1 MDNSKVQEDFL
12 IAMRGITSTVNV
24 ISAKLNEERHAM
36 TATSVASLSLSPPAM
51 IVCINKE
58 ASIHDILKKDKRF
71 VINVLSSKQQNLSV
85 LCSSSE
91 EGEPR
96 FKDEGWVTEDEIVFN
111 SNSVSNIICNCTGI
125 VDHSTHSV
133 FFSDVMEV
141 KINNQERTLLYG
153 SGGYLV
159 D

>member
-12 IAMRGITSTVNV
+12 MAMRSVTSTVNV

-51 IVCINKE
+51 IICVNKE
-58 ASIHDILKKDKRF
+58 ASIHNILIKDKKF
-71 VINVLSSKQQNLSV
+71 VINVLSNKQQNLSE
-85 LCSSSE
+85 LCSSTE
-91 EGEPR
+91 EGESR
-96 FKDEGWVTEDEIVFN
+96 FKDEGWVAEDDIVFN
-111 SNSVSNIICNCTGI
+111 ENSISNIICNCTDV

-133 FFSDVMEV
+133 FFGDVMEV
-141 KINNQERTLLYG
+141 KNNNQDRALLY
-153 SGGYLV
+153 SAGGYLI

>member
-24 ISAKLNEERHAM
+24 VSAKLNEERHAM

-51 IVCINKE
+51 IICVNKE
-58 ASIHDILKKDKRF
+58 ASIHNILRKDTRF
-71 VINVLSSKQQNLSV
+71 VINVLSNKQQNLSE
-85 LCSSSE
+85 LCSSTE
-91 EGEPR
+91 EGESR
-96 FKDEGWVTEDEIVFN
+96 FKDEGWVTEDDIVFN
-111 SNSVSNIICNCTGI
+111 ENSISNIICNCTDV

-133 FFSDVMEV
+133 FFGDVMEV
-141 KINNQERTLLYG
+141 KNNKQGKALLY
-153 SGGYLV
+153 SAGGYLS

>member
-12 IAMRGITSTVNV
+12 MAMRVITSTVNI

-51 IVCINKE
+51 IICVNKE
-58 ASIHDILKKDKRF
+58 ASIHNILRKDKEF
-71 VINVLSSKQQNLSV
+71 VINVLSDRQQNLSE

-91 EGEPR
+91 EGESR
-96 FKDEGWVTEDEIVFN
+96 FKDGGWVMEDEIVFN
-111 SNSVSNIICNCTGI
+111 YNSVSNIICNCTDV

-133 FFSDVMEV
+133 FFGDVMEV
-141 KINNQERTLLYG
+141 KNNNQERALLY
-153 SGGYLV
+153 SAGGYLV